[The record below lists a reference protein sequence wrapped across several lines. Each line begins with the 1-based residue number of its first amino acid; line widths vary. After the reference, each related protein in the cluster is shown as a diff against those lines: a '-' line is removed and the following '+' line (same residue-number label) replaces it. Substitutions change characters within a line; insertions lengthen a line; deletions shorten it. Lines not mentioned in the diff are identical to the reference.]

1 MKRHHLRRRTLT
13 SSHGDSNFFP
23 SSPAKNIVIISDEAH
38 RFSNDAISLKR
49 TTINPRSCS
58 GKDKALLCLLS
69 NKVKVLRS
77 CWSSNQR
84 LLNCG
89 NTRKV
94 TLWEIQYLIR
104 MFVFKSV
111 IEMSLLVKL
120 CEDINTTEN
129 SVPEILAMPEL
140 KYPIRSEPK
149 PRVTINQYSS
159 ATYIK
164 TFSVFSSQKS

>member
-1 MKRHHLRRRTLT
+1 MKRHHLLRRTLT
-13 SSHGDSNFFP
+13 SSHGDSIFFP

-58 GKDKALLCLLS
+58 GKDKAPLCLLS
-69 NKVKVLRS
+69 NKACEFAYDIFSLFLLVLVKL
-77 CWSSNQR
+77 
-84 LLNCG
+84 CG
-89 NTRKV
+89 TV

-104 MFVFKSV
+104 MFVFMSV

-120 CEDINTTEN
+120 CGDINTMEN
-129 SVPEILAMPEL
+129 SVPEILALSEL

-159 ATYIK
+159 AAYIK
-164 TFSVFSSQKS
+164 FFSVFSSQKS